1 MLLAKEFESA
11 IGLGASLAIGLCED
25 RCRDAE
31 QGESQQGGDDR
42 NRPAAGLS
50 RGWLD
55 SAYD

>member
-1 MLLAKEFESA
+1 MLLTKELESA
-11 IGLGASLAIGLCED
+11 VGLSAGLAIGLRED
-25 RCRDAE
+25 RYRDAE
-31 QGESQQGGDDR
+31 QGESQQGGDGR